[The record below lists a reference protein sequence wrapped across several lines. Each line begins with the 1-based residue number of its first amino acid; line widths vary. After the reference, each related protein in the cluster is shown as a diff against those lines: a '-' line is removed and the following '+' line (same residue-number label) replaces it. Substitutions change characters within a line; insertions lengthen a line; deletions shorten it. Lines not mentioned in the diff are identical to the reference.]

1 MKSVPTP
8 NVDELL
14 AANVKMKPGG
24 TCSVRLALDDLDK
37 PTADK
42 LSAAIADRRGYS
54 ATGLSNV
61 FRSLGQDVG
70 RGAVERHRR
79 GACRCG

>member
-1 MKSVPTP
+1 MKSTTP
-8 NVDELL
+8 SVDDLL
-14 AANVKMKPGG
+14 AANGRLKPGG
-24 TCSVRLALDDLDK
+24 ICSVRLALDDLDK
-37 PTADK
+37 PTTDK
-42 LSAAIADRRGYS
+42 LRAALADTRGYS

-61 FRSLGQDVG
+61 FRALGQDVG